1 MMVCPRK
8 GIKEM
13 EFVVS
18 VIHVWMV
25 KNHPED
31 TNYKILLL
39 DCKDESGKYHMV
51 VHVTMNWWRMMGVS
65 LDLSCLLVQV
75 GFVDWVGVEVP
86 VTAVKGAVVVG
97 RVRVQKVLVSLWKV
111 VHHKKDQYVI
121 QYFRESVVEVRLDS
135 PWNNTEIF
143 FHQIQLWLTCRLVND
158 LDSRSGK
165 LLS

>member
-1 MMVCPRK
+1 
-8 GIKEM
+8 
-13 EFVVS
+13 
-18 VIHVWMV
+18 
-25 KNHPED
+25 
-31 TNYKILLL
+31 
-39 DCKDESGKYHMV
+39 
-51 VHVTMNWWRMMGVS
+51 MGVS
-65 LDLSCLLVQV
+65 LDFSCLLVQV

-97 RVRVQKVLVSLWKV
+97 RVCVQKVPVSLWV
-111 VHHKKDQYVI
+111 VTRQKKDQYVVR
-121 QYFRESVVEVRLDS
+121 YFQESVVEVRLNS